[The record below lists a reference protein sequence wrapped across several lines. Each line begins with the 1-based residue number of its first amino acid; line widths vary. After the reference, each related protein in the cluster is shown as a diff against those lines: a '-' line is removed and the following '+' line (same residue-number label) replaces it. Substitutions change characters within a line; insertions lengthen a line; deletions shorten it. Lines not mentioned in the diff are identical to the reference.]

1 VVSLRGGGGVQHAQS
16 SLPQSNHSAVGLHAD
31 GVYTLAASVWRV
43 AVGDLIQLEA
53 GCRPRA
59 LIIIF
64 IIIVVVVVEVVVV
77 CHVGHASRILVQLTD
92 APRQINNITL
102 T

>member
-1 VVSLRGGGGVQHAQS
+1 VVALRGGDGVQDAQS

-59 LIIIF
+59 LIII
-64 IIIVVVVVEVVVV
+64 IIIFIVVVEVVVV